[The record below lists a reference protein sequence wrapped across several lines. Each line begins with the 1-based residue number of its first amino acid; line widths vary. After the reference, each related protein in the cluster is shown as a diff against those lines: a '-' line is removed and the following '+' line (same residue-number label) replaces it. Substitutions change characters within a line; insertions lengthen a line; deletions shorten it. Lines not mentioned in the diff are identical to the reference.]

1 MLTWRTSVVWD
12 FVFFFLT
19 PKWGECDIIRLTSLP
34 FTTNLS
40 PVREN
45 WRESICYKG
54 FKKLNRP
61 HLRWCLC
68 GSVVREHRSAES
80 EGLRFDSSWGFKI
93 FFLSY
98 ARDKTKKWSS
108 SKKLNDLLRHLL
120 KPVSSKYLIFLY
132 NSFYEGLQFEPN
144 FLSIFPAFISLCLH
158 SFVLFFSCLIIIHE
172 TLQSER

>member
-1 MLTWRTSVVWD
+1 MIHFIWSLCRTWMEIEPRNVHANPRKFLERGRYWKLNENVD
-12 FVFFFLT
+12 MAYKCRLGLCIFCLT
-19 PKWGECDIIRLTSLP
+19 PKRGECDIIRLTSLL

-80 EGLRFDSSWGFKI
+80 EGLRFDSSRGLRFFFVLRSWQDEKKI
-93 FFLSY
+93 FL
-98 ARDKTKKWSS
+98 
-108 SKKLNDLLRHLL
+108 
-120 KPVSSKYLIFLY
+120 
-132 NSFYEGLQFEPN
+132 
-144 FLSIFPAFISLCLH
+144 
-158 SFVLFFSCLIIIHE
+158 SFVHFYSWLIIIHE